1 MKDFYSIL
9 SRGNWAGGE
18 LREKGEVVGV
28 ALGERGRG
36 RGRRKRT
43 CGNLALVKKILIH
56 SIYVSSEY
64 NL

>member
-43 CGNLALVKKILIH
+43 WDDLPLVKK
-56 SIYVSSEY
+56 YKFT
-64 NL
+64 